1 MKIAAVRAHILRD
14 PKAGDHRFEG
24 SYQNVLIEVE
34 SDTGLIG
41 IGESDAPPV
50 LVKAAIEMPDYNH
63 LSRGLAG
70 VLIGQTLDD
79 PSRLWD
85 DMFDATQWHG
95 RHGTVIHAISALD
108 IALWDLFAK
117 GLGAPVWAC
126 LGEKHHDRL
135 PAYATI
141 YPLAETLEGIERQAN
156 GFLTQGFRHLKI
168 CVHSWWNNRDLM
180 ERNLR
185 FLRDFVGPDTSL
197 MLDVALEWTTLD
209 QLRPVL
215 PLLEELDFKWIEAPF
230 PLNDL
235 NSHVTLKDL
244 TRIPIGIGDLGLT
257 TCREFEPYMAA
268 GAFDIAQPDIT
279 MFGGL
284 TETRRLAA
292 KLESSHARI
301 VPHGYNTNITIAA
314 NLQFLASC
322 RQASLVEY
330 STSSSLF
337 RQRLAT
343 GLTPLDKDGMMEVP
357 TGAGL
362 GVSIDPQV
370 FQRVR
375 QDI

>member
-1 MKIAAVRAHILRD
+1 MKIAAVRAHVLRD
-14 PKAGDHRFEG
+14 PRAGDHRFEG
-24 SYQNVLIEVE
+24 SYQNVLVEVE
-34 SDTGLIG
+34 SDTGLVG
-41 IGESDAPPV
+41 IGESDAPPA

-85 DMFDATQWHG
+85 DMFEATQWHG
-95 RHGTVIHAISALD
+95 RHGTVIHAMSALD
-108 IALWDLFAK
+108 IALWDLFAQ

-141 YPLAETLEGIERQAN
+141 YPLAETQEGIEIQTKA
-156 GFLTQGFRHLKI
+156 FLSQGFRRLKI
-168 CVHSWWNNRDLM
+168 CVAPWWNNRDLL

-185 FLRDFVGPDTSL
+185 FLRAVIGPEISL

-209 QLRPVL
+209 QLCPIL

-235 NSHVTLKDL
+235 NSHVSLRQL
-244 TRIPIGIGDLGLT
+244 TRIPVGIGDLGLT
-257 TCREFEPYMAA
+257 TCREFERYLAA
-268 GAFDIAQPDIT
+268 DAFDIAQPDLT

-284 TETRRLAA
+284 TEARRLGQMLEA
-292 KLESSHARI
+292 KGARI
-301 VPHGYNTNITIAA
+301 VPHGYNTSITVAT
-314 NLQFLASC
+314 NLQFLAT
-322 RQASLVEY
+322 RREASLVEY
-330 STSSSLF
+330 STSSSVL
-337 RQRLAT
+337 RQKLAT

-362 GVSIDPQV
+362 GVSIDPTV